1 VNIHIDTLIQAG
13 GEEALLYNI
22 TVYKRMERGVMP
34 VTTLRSVMLG
44 STVVLMDGKASYTQ
58 MKSVE
63 TTNKW

>member
-1 VNIHIDTLIQAG
+1 
-13 GEEALLYNI
+13 
-22 TVYKRMERGVMP
+22 MP